1 MHTKAPHGRAHSAQH
16 RITALPPPPRS
27 APESGAPK
35 PFMKMLTSC
44 GGAGSA
50 EATPPR
56 LFKAARRCRRGSEGG
71 GGAARGGRV
80 LGGTAQ
86 LPPSGS
92 LVCLGALPP
101 PRGRGQPPPGLH
113 VCALSPALV
122 SGRCLLP
129 VSGGAEMP
137 CRSVSCP
144 GDWDGGRGGEG
155 AAGCCCCCRSRLADR
170 SDAAQTSL
178 RPSGALRWS
187 ECCPLFPAP
196 IT

>member
-1 MHTKAPHGRAHSAQH
+1 MLCIRRLRTGAHAAPSAAPHYRTLSSGTERA
-16 RITALPPPPRS
+16 TAPPSRDRAARPGQARPRHATPRPS
-27 APESGAPK
+27 PAKLRPREWRAEAIHE
-35 PFMKMLTSC
+35 MLTSW
-44 GGAGSA
+44 GWAGTA

-129 VSGGAEMP
+129 VSGGGGDAEP
-137 CRSVSCP
+137 GRSVSCP
-144 GDWDGGRGGEG
+144 GVWSGGRGGEG
-155 AAGCCCCCRSRLADR
+155 AAG
-170 SDAAQTSL
+170 
-178 RPSGALRWS
+178 
-187 ECCPLFPAP
+187 
-196 IT
+196 

>member
-1 MHTKAPHGRAHSAQH
+1 
-16 RITALPPPPRS
+16 
-27 APESGAPK
+27 
-35 PFMKMLTSC
+35 MKMLTSC

-129 VSGGAEMP
+129 VSGGAEMLSP
-137 CRSVSCP
+137 VAPSPAR
-144 GDWDGGRGGEG
+144 GIGMGAGAGRERPD
-155 AAGCCCCCRSRLADR
+155 AAAAVDRGSRTALMPLKPR
-170 SDAAQTSL
+170 SDL
-178 RPSGALRWS
+178 P
-187 ECCPLFPAP
+187 EP
-196 IT
+196 